1 MLPDDVLVGIFNF
14 YVNVDKRVS
23 SAPRN
28 SWHALVHVCS
38 RWRYLVFASPRRLNL
53 RLEYGGCRPIS
64 RVLDAWPVLPVTLLS
79 TLRFLPSGLSH
90 PKSEQWFDNS
100 IAALESE
107 HYNRIREIRIFYT
120 TESRLERFA
129 AAMQKPFPELTCLE
143 LSVFGGGL
151 VPVLPDSFLG
161 GSAPRLR
168 DLWLSSIPLP
178 SMPKLLLSA
187 NDLVTL
193 CLDDIPDSG
202 YISPDAMATAL
213 TVMTRLEYLR
223 LEFRSP
229 RSRPDP
235 ATRHLPPPTRFSL
248 PALTGLTFEGVYE
261 YLEGLLARID
271 APLLHRLYIV
281 FFMDLDFDVPQLH
294 RLIGHAEEFKAFD
307 RAEVSI
313 FDSSILLLPHSK
325 FDHHKLE
332 LRIKCRE
339 LDYQLSS
346 LAQVCSSSFPFISS
360 LEELEIKEDHLSSSH
375 WKDDTENAQW
385 LELLEPFTALK
396 NLYLTDKIARRV
408 CDALQERS
416 GERAT
421 PALQNLFISPG
432 YLLGGSRKA
441 IKIFVG
447 ARRLSGHPVSVH
459 RGSRSEGWEDITD
472 LASGDY

>member
-14 YVNVDKRVS
+14 YVNIDKRVS
-23 SAPRN
+23 GAPRN

-151 VPVLPDSFLG
+151 VPVLPDSSLG

-187 NDLVTL
+187 NGLLTL
-193 CLDDIPDSG
+193 SLQDIPDSG
-202 YISPDAMATAL
+202 DISPNVIVTAL
-213 TVMTRLEYLR
+213 AAMTRLETLR
-223 LEFRSP
+223 LQFRSLGFYP
-229 RSRPDP
+229 HPASRS
-235 ATRHLPPPTRFSL
+235 LPLPTRFVL
-248 PALTGLTFEGVYE
+248 PALTKLIFEGNYKD
-261 YLEGLLARID
+261 LEVLLSRID
-271 APLLHRLYIV
+271 SPLLYDLHIA
-281 FFMDLDFDVPQLH
+281 FFMGLNFDVPQLR
-294 RLIGHAEEFKAFD
+294 RLIGHAEAFKTFD
-307 RAEVSI
+307 QADVLISYLSI
-313 FDSSILLLPHSK
+313 QLRLYPK
-325 FDHHKLE
+325 TGVVDHHSPHKLQIN
-332 LRIKCRE
+332 IKGRE
-339 LDYQLSS
+339 LSSQLSS
-346 LAQVCSSSFPFISS
+346 LAQVCSSFPLIST
-360 LEELEIKEDHLSSSH
+360 LEELEIRDYGFIPSSSH
-375 WKDDTENAQW
+375 WYDDMENAQW
-385 LELLEPFTALK
+385 LELLHPFTALK
-396 NLYLTDKIARRV
+396 NLYLTDEFARRV
-408 CDALQERS
+408 CGALQELP

-421 PALQNLFISPG
+421 EVLPALRNLFVQGTSLQTLQEAMMP
-432 YLLGGSRKA
+432 
-441 IKIFVG
+441 FVA
-447 ARRLSGHPVSVH
+447 ARQLYGHPMVVD
-459 RGSRSEGWEDITD
+459 RWGDRIW
-472 LASGDY
+472 LA

>member
-14 YVNVDKRVS
+14 YVNIDKRVS
-23 SAPRN
+23 GAPRN

-223 LEFRSP
+223 LKFLSP

-235 ATRHLPPPTRFSL
+235 ASRLLHPLTRFVL
-248 PALTGLTFEGVYE
+248 PALTRLMFKGVYE
-261 YLEGLLARID
+261 YLEDLLTRID
-271 APLLHRLYIV
+271 APLLDYLDIT
-281 FFMDLDFDVPQLH
+281 FFMDLDFDVPQLY
-294 RLIGHAEEFKAFD
+294 RLIDHAEAFNAFD
-307 RAEVSI
+307 QAQVLILNRAIQLKLDPRAGKV
-313 FDSSILLLPHSK
+313 DRRTQLRLQILCK
-325 FDHHKLE
+325 
-332 LRIKCRE
+332 E

-346 LAQVCSSSFPFISS
+346 LAQVCSSSFPLASAVEDLRIY
-360 LEELEIKEDHLSSSH
+360 DHLLPSPLAV
-375 WKDDTENAQW
+375 DMETGQW
-385 LELLEPFTALK
+385 LEILDPFTALK
-396 NLYLTDKIARRV
+396 NVRLTQELAAHV
-408 CDALQERS
+408 CSALQELS
-416 GERAT
+416 GERVT
-421 PALQNLFISPG
+421 EVLPTLQGLFIDLPSSESLPEG
-432 YLLGGSRKA
+432 IRKA
-441 IKIFVG
+441 TKTFVD
-447 ARRLSGHPVSVH
+447 ARRRSGHPVSVH
-459 RGSRSEGWEDITD
+459 RTDQGGRSM
-472 LASGDY
+472 